1 MIRLLVADDE
11 YLAVDAIKT
20 MIAKHFKD
28 AEVVGT
34 ASSGKEAIMKVTELN
49 PDVALMDIHMP
60 GIDGIEA
67 IRQIKETHPHMLFI
81 ILTAYDFFDYA
92 KEAIGLGVVD
102 YLLKPLKKEA
112 FVHALSMA
120 HERVVGK
127 KEAQQMS
134 FEVKEKLNMMR
145 PFLENQFIMHHL
157 YAYDSAYTQK
167 DYESLF
173 ETSLNYGYA
182 VTLKLMDQDKGDY
195 KSTLSRYDFFEKAKI
210 VFKKAGVCIIGQAID
225 SKLSVWFPLEDLTD
239 FESGTLEKIQKVRQR
254 LLRQGDFNFKIGVG
268 GIKRYENLVHS
279 FREGEKALEALG
291 EVVFYEKEFVD
302 LSCDNDYFDE
312 NIFLELASHVGR
324 LEFMGAK
331 KAFMKLHEAYVH
343 LDLEQYRHMLLAA
356 LFVSEKQLPFEWP
369 ILSDKIRWG
378 IFEKTSIRALS
389 ELFLQ
394 AVDEWDLYAKKR
406 LSEVEGGVIPEALVY
421 IDAHYNENINMDDVA
436 KKVNVSYHYF
446 SKLFKQQT
454 GKSFTDYL
462 TDLRIEKSLE
472 MLRATQRSIKEISLE
487 IGYNDP
493 NYYCK
498 IFKKMTG
505 VTPTEYRV
513 SSEKRSL

>member
-1 MIRLLVADDE
+1 MRLLVADDE

-20 MIAKHFKD
+20 MIAKHFPE

-67 IRQIKETHPHMLFI
+67 IRQIRQSHPHMLFI

-102 YLLKPLKKEA
+102 YLLKPIKRES
-112 FVHALSMA
+112 FVHALSLA
-120 HERVVGK
+120 HDRVVGK
-127 KEAQQMS
+127 KEAQQMN

-157 YAYDSAYTQK
+157 YAYDSAYNQK
-167 DYESLF
+167 DYEDLF
-173 ETSLNYGYA
+173 ETSLNYGFA
-182 VTLKLMDQDKGDY
+182 VTLMALDQDRGDY
-195 KSTLSRYDFFEKAKI
+195 KSAMSRYDFFEKAKI
-210 VFKKAGVCIIGQAID
+210 VFRKAGVCIIGQPID
-225 SKLSVWFPLEDLTD
+225 RKLSVWFPLEDFQN
-239 FESGTLEKIQKVRQR
+239 FESSTLEKIQKVRQR

-268 GIKRYENLVHS
+268 QIIRYDHLIKS
-279 FREGEKALEALG
+279 FRESEKALEASG
-291 EVVFYEKEFVD
+291 DVVFFENEFINTKANP
-302 LSCDNDYFDE
+302 SSFDE
-312 NIFLELASHVGR
+312 GVFGELAAHVGR

-331 KAFMKLHEAYVH
+331 KSFMKLHETYVH
-343 LDLEQYRHMLLAA
+343 LDLGQYRHMLLAA

-369 ILSDKIRWG
+369 ILSDQIRWG
-378 IFEKTSIRALS
+378 IFEKTSIRGLS

-394 AVDEWDLYAKKR
+394 AVDEWEAYAKQR
-406 LSEVEGGVIPEALVY
+406 LSQVEGGVIPEALVY
-421 IDAHYNENINMDDVA
+421 IEAHYNENINMDDVA
-436 KKVNVSYHYF
+436 KNVNVSYHYF

-472 MLRATQRSIKEISLE
+472 MLRMTQRSIKEISLE

-498 IFKKMTG
+498 IFKKITG

-513 SSEKRSL
+513 SNEKRSL